1 MPYHSP
7 AVVDKLNEVRDEDPS
22 NRTTNRVDTMLAD
35 VFSLLSLFFLR
46 IGKGREA
53 PATYSQI
60 ASIWVCRLFLPQLF
74 EFFCFVFGLDNN
86 ELGCGL
92 DHFPLSTF

>member
-1 MPYHSP
+1 
-7 AVVDKLNEVRDEDPS
+7 VDKLNEVRDENPE

-60 ASIWVCRLFLPQLF
+60 ASIWVRRLSFRSFLFLFL
-74 EFFCFVFGLDNN
+74 VWIADANN
-86 ELGCGL
+86 EWGRYLAAA
-92 DHFPLSTF
+92 

>member
-1 MPYHSP
+1 MLIP
-7 AVVDKLNEVRDEDPS
+7 ALHACSLLVCIFCLSATALVERLNEVRDEDPS

-60 ASIWVCRLFLPQLF
+60 ASIWVRRLSFPRF
-74 EFFCFVFGLDNN
+74 FVF
-86 ELGCGL
+86 
-92 DHFPLSTF
+92 